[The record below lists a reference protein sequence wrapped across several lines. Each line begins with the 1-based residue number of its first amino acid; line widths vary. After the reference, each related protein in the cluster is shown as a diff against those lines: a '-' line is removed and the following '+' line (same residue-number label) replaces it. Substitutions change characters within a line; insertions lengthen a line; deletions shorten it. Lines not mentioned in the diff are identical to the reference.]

1 MALETTYRKQLR
13 EKIIDSAMQEFTT
26 RGIRSVTMD
35 EIARKLLISKRT
47 LYEIFSNKEELLLE
61 GMKKGFQREYDML
74 VSYTNSQESDV
85 IDVLMELYRI
95 RMSEL
100 SEISPTFIIELG
112 KYPKVMRFFQERS
125 ERRQRE
131 GVEYVKRGIAEGY
144 IRSDINLDLIFILVD
159 AALDSAMKKE
169 IYKKFDMKT
178 IYKNV
183 LLLMLGGISTIKGQ
197 KKIEEELAK
206 LNI

>member
-112 KYPKVMRFFQERS
+112 KYPKVMCFFQERS

>member
-1 MALETTYRKQLR
+1 
-13 EKIIDSAMQEFTT
+13 MQEFTT

-112 KYPKVMRFFQERS
+112 KYPKVMCFFQERS